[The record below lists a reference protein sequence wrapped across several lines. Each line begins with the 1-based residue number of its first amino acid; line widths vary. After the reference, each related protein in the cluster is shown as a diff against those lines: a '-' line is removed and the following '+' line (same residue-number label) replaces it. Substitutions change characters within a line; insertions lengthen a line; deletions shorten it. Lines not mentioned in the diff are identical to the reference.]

1 MGIVGNPNKNDF
13 KGMVSNNMITNSPIT
28 TTAITNA
35 QSIFGKDLASVRG
48 KTMQWA
54 PTPVVGDYVA
64 VPKWVIERNKAVTL
78 VAKMFFVDGIAFL
91 LMVSRNIKFIT
102 AKHVATRTAK
112 CLSKHLYRVI
122 QVYT

>member
-54 PTPVVGDYVA
+54 SVPIVGGRMFRFPDRSKEPYEWMDF
-64 VPKWVIERNKAVTL
+64 VPKDALKYQ
-78 VAKMFFVDGIAFL
+78 GL
-91 LMVSRNIKFIT
+91 LEDNEAPFPDISAELPGVPLEDEEYDF
-102 AKHVATRTAK
+102 
-112 CLSKHLYRVI
+112 
-122 QVYT
+122 